1 MLSRTEGRDLGSRLL
16 HALPFQGG
24 LPRPPAYVDV
34 AMVDERRRER
44 RAFAAKCVGKAVQR
58 IAGAFSQ
65 SGRPHNGLPRSGE
78 SRPRFWARLPPSAA
92 CRSLPSAELRA
103 GTIRSRL
110 ESRRATFHAAM
121 VLVASP
127 SRTSPWSDLGLAGG
141 TRWGRASCV
150 HPAHGRGLLHPL
162 RCFALSMRLRR

>member
-24 LPRPPAYVDV
+24 LPRPPAYVDM

-65 SGRPHNGLPRSGE
+65 SGRPQRPPIVRANPDPVSGLDRPPQGRVSLYLRRADGRSTRSRAWKSLSDFSTRPRS
-78 SRPRFWARLPPSAA
+78 PTPPPSPGRSGADLAPAA
-92 CRSLPSAELRA
+92 AYEGEGP
-103 GTIRSRL
+103 
-110 ESRRATFHAAM
+110 
-121 VLVASP
+121 
-127 SRTSPWSDLGLAGG
+127 LGGSVQPG
-141 TRWGRASCV
+141 
-150 HPAHGRGLLHPL
+150 
-162 RCFALSMRLRR
+162 